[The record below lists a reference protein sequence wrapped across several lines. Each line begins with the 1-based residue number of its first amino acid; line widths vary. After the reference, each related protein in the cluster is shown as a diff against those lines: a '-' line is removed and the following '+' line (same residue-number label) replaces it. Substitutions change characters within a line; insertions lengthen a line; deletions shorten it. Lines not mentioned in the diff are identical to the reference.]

1 MEKLLLAAGFLLPEE
16 RITEVKKQES
26 LMNAIEIAGLYKQ
39 FSGKRMTTV
48 DALKGLDL
56 MIAAGEVFGFLGP
69 NGAGKSTTIK
79 LVMGLLRPTSGTARI
94 MGMDAGHAESRRHV
108 GYLPENPAFYEY
120 LSAEEYIAF
129 VGSHFRMDGKLLAQR
144 SEEVLKRLDLWEARK
159 RPMRGYSKGMVQR
172 VGLAQT
178 LVHDPDVYI
187 FDEPMSG
194 LDPIGRALV
203 KDIIL
208 DLKRRGKCVFFSTH
222 ITDDVEKVC
231 DRVGVI
237 VKGNLVALDRV
248 ENILRSGVEG
258 YVIHLQ
264 LPGTDGVT
272 FAGFEALRC
281 SNLVSEFYV
290 PCSAFNA
297 FMGNVNASGIEVV
310 LVETKR
316 RDLEDFFLTL
326 VKNNPGA

>member
-1 MEKLLLAAGFLLPEE
+1 
-16 RITEVKKQES
+16 
-26 LMNAIEIAGLYKQ
+26 MNAIEITGLRKQ
-39 FSGKRMTTV
+39 FTGKRMTKI

-56 MIAAGEVFGFLGP
+56 SIATGEVFGFLGP

-79 LVMGLLRPTSGTARI
+79 LVMGLLRPTSGSARI
-94 MGMDAGHAESRRHV
+94 MGMDAGQAESRRRV
-108 GYLPENPAFYEY
+108 GYLPENPAFYDY

-129 VGSHFRMDGKLLAQR
+129 VAAQFRMEAALLAQR
-144 SEEVLKRLDLWEARK
+144 SEEVLRRLDLWEARK

-187 FDEPMSG
+187 LDEPMSG

-208 DLKRRGKCVFFSTH
+208 DLKKRGKCVFFSTH

-237 VKGNLVALDRV
+237 SKGELLVVDSV
-248 ENILRSGVEG
+248 ETILQRGVEG
-258 YVIHLQ
+258 YTVLLMNPDGTKEELFVEKADLQ
-264 LPGTDGVT
+264 AFVQQSTSKQQSIENIEPRRKDM
-272 FAGFEALRC
+272 EA
-281 SNLVSEFYV
+281 
-290 PCSAFNA
+290 
-297 FMGNVNASGIEVV
+297 
-310 LVETKR
+310 
-316 RDLEDFFLTL
+316 FFLEI
-326 VKNNPGA
+326 VAQ